1 MNIDKLRDSKQFIQK
16 LMEVAVTPI
25 FVVDKDL
32 TIQSFNNSFST
43 LFSKSENEIIGKRPG
58 NAFGCVFASD
68 RDLCG
73 ETDHCVK
80 CILRKHLEKA
90 IRENSN
96 SVREVIEKEFIINN
110 KVVKKQ
116 LSLEIKPIDFGKEKY
131 YVGLFNDVS
140 DVIELED
147 RVYMQYEKMKRDLL
161 FARGLQNS
169 LLPVDNKIGPLEFSY
184 IFKPCETLGGD
195 FLDYYRIDRQNVAF
209 VIADVAGH
217 GITSSMFTMFIYSM
231 LDRAEKSP
239 ALILES
245 AFKEFSKFTVESETY
260 ITMLVAV
267 INTRNRTVTF
277 ANAGFTNP
285 PAVVSGESI
294 EKVDISGVP
303 ISNWVN
309 EAVYE
314 EKKVRFKT
322 GDRLIFFSDGIT
334 EMRTETSSF
343 IGGDYLY
350 STLADRTIPTDK
362 LIQGVFNHS
371 YDNKNY
377 IINDDITIAIVDHK

>member
-131 YVGLFNDVS
+131 FVGLFNDVS